1 MLRFFLYEYVKQAKS
16 GHNLNNLGRGLQDEA
31 KYQISKFLSL
41 LLSHIFLKFFVIL
54 VCKTSDPR
62 AII

>member
-1 MLRFFLYEYVKQAKS
+1 MKQAKP

-31 KYQISKFLSL
+31 TYQNIKVLSL